1 MEIHSIITGLVV
13 WGALIARMPECGHN
27 QKKKPSPQMLIKMRT
42 YLLYILYIL
51 GVRNLFQQLNLPN
64 YMYNVRYSHGETVA
78 Y

>member
-1 MEIHSIITGLVV
+1 MV
-13 WGALIARMPECGHN
+13 WGGLNCQTADTTR
-27 QKKKPSPQMLIKMRT
+27 KKKQSPQMLKEMRT

-51 GVRNLFQQLNLPN
+51 GVRKLFQQLNLPN